1 MRPEKEKP
9 LSVDS
14 LAAETERG
22 LDDASG
28 LPHRLDRYSKAH
40 HRALHM
46 ADYARQKGDV
56 KLSANMEQCGH
67 YMLFRDYF
75 TVGKVRLHAARF
87 CKKHLVCPLC
97 AIRRAAKQ
105 VKAYLDRLTVIQSEQ
120 EGLQASLVTF
130 TVKNGEDLSE
140 RYRHLTGAFRRM
152 QHARRNFLADRG
164 PFVELAKI
172 EGAVGSYEFKRG
184 KNSGLWHPHIH
195 MVVLHRTPLDQARL
209 REDWKRFTGDSFMVD
224 VTPFH
229 DQEDPVSGF
238 LEVFKYALKFSD
250 LPLADNWTAF
260 QELAGK
266 RLVFSFGLFWGVQ
279 VPDELTD
286 ERLDD
291 LPFIEMLFQFHRGAG
306 YSIAKVSE
314 PQAPRPTRQAAIREV
329 QLPDR
334 LSKTKPSEEKPCLSV
349 SVSHSPPSYSV
360 ATSPSGSIPTCR
372 SPSRGSAAE
381 ISGALG

>member
-1 MRPEKEKP
+1 
-9 LSVDS
+9 
-14 LAAETERG
+14 
-22 LDDASG
+22 
-28 LPHRLDRYSKAH
+28 
-40 HRALHM
+40 M

-152 QHARRNFLADRG
+152 QHACRNFLADRG

-195 MVVLHRTPLDQARL
+195 MVVLHRTPSTKLVCA
-209 REDWKRFTGDSFMVD
+209 KIGSDS
-224 VTPFH
+224 P
-229 DQEDPVSGF
+229 
-238 LEVFKYALKFSD
+238 
-250 LPLADNWTAF
+250 
-260 QELAGK
+260 
-266 RLVFSFGLFWGVQ
+266 
-279 VPDELTD
+279 
-286 ERLDD
+286 
-291 LPFIEMLFQFHRGAG
+291 
-306 YSIAKVSE
+306 
-314 PQAPRPTRQAAIREV
+314 AIR
-329 QLPDR
+329 
-334 LSKTKPSEEKPCLSV
+334 SWSM
-349 SVSHSPPSYSV
+349 
-360 ATSPSGSIPTCR
+360 
-372 SPSRGSAAE
+372 
-381 ISGALG
+381 

>member
-140 RYRHLTGAFRRM
+140 
-152 QHARRNFLADRG
+152 
-164 PFVELAKI
+164 
-172 EGAVGSYEFKRG
+172 S
-184 KNSGLWHPHIH
+184 
-195 MVVLHRTPLDQARL
+195 
-209 REDWKRFTGDSFMVD
+209 
-224 VTPFH
+224 
-229 DQEDPVSGF
+229 
-238 LEVFKYALKFSD
+238 
-250 LPLADNWTAF
+250 TA
-260 QELAGK
+260 
-266 RLVFSFGLFWGVQ
+266 
-279 VPDELTD
+279 
-286 ERLDD
+286 
-291 LPFIEMLFQFHRGAG
+291 I
-306 YSIAKVSE
+306 
-314 PQAPRPTRQAAIREV
+314 
-329 QLPDR
+329 
-334 LSKTKPSEEKPCLSV
+334 
-349 SVSHSPPSYSV
+349 
-360 ATSPSGSIPTCR
+360 
-372 SPSRGSAAE
+372 
-381 ISGALG
+381 